1 MWHRFLRCVLLV
13 CVSGLLAHCGTPA
26 GGTNQSAAPGATT
39 APPTADAVEPTN
51 ASSTAQATAPA
62 ASAAADQTIVVYNT
76 PPEWANWGTV
86 LEQFQAASG
95 VTVPPDNKNSGQTV
109 AQLVAEQS
117 QPQADAAY
125 FGVTFG
131 IEAANR
137 GLLTPYKPQNW
148 DAIPDDLKD
157 AEGHWFT
164 IHSGSIAFIVNTDAL
179 DGAPVPRSWDDLLKP
194 EYKGKIGFLDPTS
207 AFVGYA
213 VATAANSAKGGSLDN
228 WDPGIAYFEQLM
240 QQEPIIPKQTA
251 TARVLSGEIPILL
264 DYDFNGY
271 RLKYKDNGPIEVVI
285 PQEGSIVLP
294 YVVGLVANGPN
305 PEAGK
310 QFLDYLLSDE
320 GQRAWADGYVR
331 PVRNEL
337 MSAETQAQFLP
348 ASEYERSQAIDYQ
361 KMAEVQPTFT
371 ERWTNEVLQ

>member
-1 MWHRFLRCVLLV
+1 
-13 CVSGLLAHCGTPA
+13 
-26 GGTNQSAAPGATT
+26 
-39 APPTADAVEPTN
+39 
-51 ASSTAQATAPA
+51 
-62 ASAAADQTIVVYNT
+62 
-76 PPEWANWGTV
+76 
-86 LEQFQAASG
+86 
-95 VTVPPDNKNSGQTV
+95 
-109 AQLVAEQS
+109 
-117 QPQADAAY
+117 
-125 FGVTFG
+125 
-131 IEAANR
+131 
-137 GLLTPYKPQNW
+137 
-148 DAIPDDLKD
+148 
-157 AEGHWFT
+157 
-164 IHSGSIAFIVNTDAL
+164 
-179 DGAPVPRSWDDLLKP
+179 
-194 EYKGKIGFLDPTS
+194 
-207 AFVGYA
+207 
-213 VATAANSAKGGSLDN
+213 
-228 WDPGIAYFEQLM
+228 M